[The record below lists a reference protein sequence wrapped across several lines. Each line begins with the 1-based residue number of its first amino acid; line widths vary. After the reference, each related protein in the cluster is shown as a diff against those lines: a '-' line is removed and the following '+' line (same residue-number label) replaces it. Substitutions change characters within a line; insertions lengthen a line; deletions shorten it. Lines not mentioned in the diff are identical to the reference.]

1 MNAISYLRALTV
13 FAGALLLGSGLGR
26 PAWAQAERPPNVVF
40 ILADDL
46 GWADLPVYGNTFHE
60 TPNIDRL
67 AAQGVRFTDAYAA
80 APVCSPT
87 RASIQSGQYP
97 ARVGITDFIPG
108 HWRPYEKV
116 TVPTNRH
123 QHLPLDITTMG
134 EALQEAGYATGYF
147 GKWHLGG
154 VQAGLGP
161 EDQGYDE
168 AVVYQGWGH
177 FELGDKL
184 VPPQDVQ
191 PDDYLTDVLAEE
203 TVAFMEAHQDEP
215 FFVTLAHFA
224 VHIPLEAQDSLIA
237 KYEAKPKPDPASSA
251 GQAVGP
257 GNPIYAAMIE
267 HVDESVGRVL
277 DALDSLDLAENMVV
291 VFYSDNGGLVERFDK
306 ADGVVVSTNAPL
318 RDEKGSLYEG
328 GIREP
333 LIVRWPGTVEPGQTS
348 EALMTSPDLFPTFA
362 EIAGA
367 ALPEGT
373 SDRRH
378 QPRAGFGRG
387 HAGYEPGDLL
397 ALSALPS
404 LSPGGRD
411 PRGRL
416 QADRVLRRRTSGAVQ
431 PGRRHRRG
439 EQPSRGDA
447 GESARSTSQ
456 TRSVA
461 ARTSGPRCPR
471 PTPTST
477 WPGAASGARIRI
489 GSRRVGDCKV
499 QIEKCKVQN
508 VV

>member
-1 MNAISYLRALTV
+1 MNAISYFRALAV
-13 FAGALLLGSGLGR
+13 FAGALLLESGLGR
-26 PAWAQAERPPNVVF
+26 PAWAQAERPPNLVF
-40 ILADDL
+40 ILVDDL

-184 VPPQDVQ
+184 VPPQDVE
-191 PDDYLTDVLAEE
+191 PDDYLTDVL
-203 TVAFMEAHQDEP
+203 TDKSVAFVEAHQDAP

-237 KYEAKPKPDPASSA
+237 KYEAKPKPD
-251 GQAVGP
+251 VGP

-277 DALDSLDLAENMVV
+277 DALDSLDLAENTVV

-367 ALPEGT
+367 SLPEDQTIDGISLVPVLEGEAPDT
-373 SDRRH
+373 S
-378 QPRAGFGRG
+378 RAIYW
-387 HAGYEPGDLL
+387 HYPHYHHSAPAGAIREGDYKLI
-397 ALSALPS
+397 AFY
-404 LSPGGRD
+404 D
-411 PRGRL
+411 DGRL
-416 QADRVLRRRTSGAVQ
+416 ELYNLAEDAGETNNLADVMPEKAQALQAKLAQWRADVGAEMPMSNPDFDVA
-431 PGRRHRRG
+431 RRG
-439 EQPSRGDA
+439 EWGTHPDRQ
-447 GESARSTSQ
+447 
-456 TRSVA
+456 
-461 ARTSGPRCPR
+461 
-471 PTPTST
+471 
-477 WPGAASGARIRI
+477 
-489 GSRRVGDCKV
+489 
-499 QIEKCKVQN
+499 
-508 VV
+508 

>member
-1 MNAISYLRALTV
+1 MDATRYLRTLTALIV
-13 FAGALLLGSGLGR
+13 VLLVGSGDLGR

-40 ILADDL
+40 ILVDDL
-46 GWADLPVYGNTFHE
+46 GWADLPAYGNTFHE

-67 AAQGVRFTDAYAA
+67 AAQGIRFTDAYAA

-123 QHLPLDITTMG
+123 QHLPLDVVTLG
-134 EALQEAGYATGYF
+134 EALGEAGYATGYF

-203 TVAFMEAHQDEP
+203 TVAFMEAHREEP

-224 VHIPLEAQDSLIA
+224 VHIPLEAEDSLIA
-237 KYEAKPKPDPASSA
+237 KYEAKPKPD
-251 GQAVGP
+251 VGP

-267 HVDESVGRVL
+267 HVDQSVGRVL
-277 DALDSLDLAENMVV
+277 DALDRLDLAENTVV
-291 VFYSDNGGLVERFDK
+291 VFYSDNGGLVERFDQ

-318 RDEKGSLYEG
+318 RNEKGSLYEG
-328 GIREP
+328 GTREP
-333 LIVRWPGTVEPGQTS
+333 FIVRWPGRVEPGQTS
-348 EALMTSPDLFPTFA
+348 DALMTSPDLFPTFA

-367 ALPEGT
+367 ALPEDQTIDGISLVPVLEGEPADT
-373 SDRRH
+373 S
-378 QPRAGFGRG
+378 RAIYW
-387 HAGYEPGDLL
+387 HYPHYHHSVPAGAVREGEYKLIAFYD
-397 ALSALPS
+397 
-404 LSPGGRD
+404 D
-411 PRGRL
+411 GRL
-416 QADRVLRRRTSGAVQ
+416 ELYNLAEDIGETNNLAETMPEKAQALQAKLVQWRTDVGAEMPVSN
-431 PGRRHRRG
+431 PDFDVARRG
-439 EQPSRGDA
+439 EWGTHPDRQ
-447 GESARSTSQ
+447 
-456 TRSVA
+456 
-461 ARTSGPRCPR
+461 
-471 PTPTST
+471 
-477 WPGAASGARIRI
+477 
-489 GSRRVGDCKV
+489 
-499 QIEKCKVQN
+499 
-508 VV
+508 